1 MYIILQGDLE
11 VVADD
16 GKTRF
21 CVLSSGK
28 YFGEISIMEIP
39 GSKAGNRRTANVR
52 SIGFSDLFCLAKEDL
67 TEVLVEYPDAK
78 KILEEKG
85 RAMLMK
91 DNLID
96 LDWIDE
102 ATRHKQF
109 MDSLKSDVELIKNQ
123 MALLMENFDRISRE
137 RASPRKRLQ
146 THPIVYEDPDDDL
159 LTTILEEPNQN
170 AIDPEE
176 EKADQSSVKK
186 AESKEED
193 VFSDA
198 SNSDN
203 ESVLSNSSTIPTL
216 PPTPTPPVKQP
227 TKSVSL
233 SMNNKNNSHSIVDSD
248 TDSDDGAEQAFCSVN
263 LLDIVHKN
271 FAARS
276 TEEQVLERQRKQVAR
291 LSTEATP
298 AGRNFRKAINI
309 FLERLG
315 RSKFDL

>member
-1 MYIILQGDLE
+1 

-91 DNLID
+91 DSLID
-96 LDWIDE
+96 LNWIDE
-102 ATRHKQF
+102 ATRHQQF
-109 MDSLKSDVELIKNQ
+109 MDSLKGDVELIKNQ
-123 MALLMENFDRISRE
+123 ISLLMQNFEIINRE
-137 RASPRKRLQ
+137 RAPQRRRLK
-146 THPIVYEDPDDDL
+146 THPIVYEDPDEEL

-170 AIDPEE
+170 AVDNEA
-176 EKADQSSVKK
+176 EKDSVNK
-186 AESKEED
+186 SNEED

-198 SNSDN
+198 SSR
-203 ESVLSNSSTIPTL
+203 
-216 PPTPTPPVKQP
+216 
-227 TKSVSL
+227 
-233 SMNNKNNSHSIVDSD
+233 
-248 TDSDDGAEQAFCSVN
+248 F
-263 LLDIVHKN
+263 
-271 FAARS
+271 
-276 TEEQVLERQRKQVAR
+276 
-291 LSTEATP
+291 
-298 AGRNFRKAINI
+298 RNMWK
-309 FLERLG
+309 
-315 RSKFDL
+315 K

>member
-1 MYIILQGDLE
+1 

-91 DNLID
+91 DSLID
-96 LDWIDE
+96 LNWIDE
-102 ATRHKQF
+102 ATRHQQF
-109 MDSLKSDVELIKNQ
+109 MDSLKGDVELIKNQ
-123 MALLMENFDRISRE
+123 MSLLMQNFEIISRE
-137 RASPRKRLQ
+137 RAPQRRRLK
-146 THPIVYEDPDDDL
+146 THPIVYEDPDEEL

-170 AIDPEE
+170 AVDNEA
-176 EKADQSSVKK
+176 EKDSVNT
-186 AESKEED
+186 SNEED

-198 SNSDN
+198 SSR
-203 ESVLSNSSTIPTL
+203 
-216 PPTPTPPVKQP
+216 
-227 TKSVSL
+227 
-233 SMNNKNNSHSIVDSD
+233 
-248 TDSDDGAEQAFCSVN
+248 F
-263 LLDIVHKN
+263 
-271 FAARS
+271 
-276 TEEQVLERQRKQVAR
+276 
-291 LSTEATP
+291 
-298 AGRNFRKAINI
+298 RNMWK
-309 FLERLG
+309 
-315 RSKFDL
+315 K

>member
-1 MYIILQGDLE
+1 M
-11 VVADD
+11 VADD

-85 RAMLMK
+85 RDMLMK

-96 LDWIDE
+96 LNWIDE
-102 ATRHKQF
+102 ATRHQQF

-123 MALLMENFDRISRE
+123 MSLLMQNFEIISRE
-137 RASPRKRLQ
+137 RAPQRRRLK
-146 THPIVYEDPDDDL
+146 THPIVYEDPDEEL

-170 AIDPEE
+170 AVDNEA
-176 EKADQSSVKK
+176 EKDIVNTSN
-186 AESKEED
+186 EED

-198 SNSDN
+198 SSRF
-203 ESVLSNSSTIPTL
+203 
-216 PPTPTPPVKQP
+216 
-227 TKSVSL
+227 
-233 SMNNKNNSHSIVDSD
+233 KNVWI
-248 TDSDDGAEQAFCSVN
+248 
-263 LLDIVHKN
+263 K
-271 FAARS
+271 
-276 TEEQVLERQRKQVAR
+276 
-291 LSTEATP
+291 
-298 AGRNFRKAINI
+298 
-309 FLERLG
+309 
-315 RSKFDL
+315 

>member
-1 MYIILQGDLE
+1 

-91 DNLID
+91 DSLID
-96 LDWIDE
+96 LNWIDE
-102 ATRHKQF
+102 ATRHQQF
-109 MDSLKSDVELIKNQ
+109 MDSLKGDVELIKNQ
-123 MALLMENFDRISRE
+123 MSLLMQNFEIISRE
-137 RASPRKRLQ
+137 RAPQRRRLKS
-146 THPIVYEDPDDDL
+146 HPIVYEDPDEEL

-170 AIDPEE
+170 AVDNEA
-176 EKADQSSVKK
+176 EKDSVNK
-186 AESKEED
+186 SNEED

-198 SNSDN
+198 SSR
-203 ESVLSNSSTIPTL
+203 
-216 PPTPTPPVKQP
+216 
-227 TKSVSL
+227 
-233 SMNNKNNSHSIVDSD
+233 
-248 TDSDDGAEQAFCSVN
+248 F
-263 LLDIVHKN
+263 
-271 FAARS
+271 
-276 TEEQVLERQRKQVAR
+276 
-291 LSTEATP
+291 
-298 AGRNFRKAINI
+298 RNMWK
-309 FLERLG
+309 
-315 RSKFDL
+315 K

>member
-1 MYIILQGDLE
+1 LTILFIKGDLE

-91 DNLID
+91 DSLID
-96 LDWIDE
+96 LNWIDE
-102 ATRHKQF
+102 ATRHQQF
-109 MDSLKSDVELIKNQ
+109 MDSLKGDVELIKNQ
-123 MALLMENFDRISRE
+123 MSLLMQNFEIISRE
-137 RASPRKRLQ
+137 RAPQRRRLK
-146 THPIVYEDPDDDL
+146 THPIVYEDPDEEL

-170 AIDPEE
+170 AVDNEA
-176 EKADQSSVKK
+176 EKDSVNK
-186 AESKEED
+186 SNEED

-198 SNSDN
+198 SSR
-203 ESVLSNSSTIPTL
+203 
-216 PPTPTPPVKQP
+216 
-227 TKSVSL
+227 
-233 SMNNKNNSHSIVDSD
+233 
-248 TDSDDGAEQAFCSVN
+248 F
-263 LLDIVHKN
+263 
-271 FAARS
+271 
-276 TEEQVLERQRKQVAR
+276 
-291 LSTEATP
+291 
-298 AGRNFRKAINI
+298 RNMWK
-309 FLERLG
+309 
-315 RSKFDL
+315 K